1 TYSLK
6 DASFP
11 TIDPEDPY
19 RLTEEEEAVVV
30 RLVQSFRNSERL
42 QEHISFMIDKG
53 MIYLPYNDNLL
64 FHGCLPVHEDGSLMA
79 LEVEGKLL
87 AGKELFDAFDY
98 AVRQGFNL
106 HRQNRPT
113 EHYLDL
119 MWYLWTG
126 PASPLFGR
134 EEMTTFERYYIED
147 KETHVEKKNAYFEL
161 RNEESFCLFV
171 LREFGIP
178 VQNGHIINGHTPVKE
193 RKGEDPI
200 KANGR
205 MIVIDGGY
213 SKPYQKKTGLGGYT
227 LLYNSY

>member
-1 TYSLK
+1 MAVIQFKLEGAIIKRHPEFHMDHRLLLDKIDYKNRTIVLQGKTYSLK

-106 HRQNRPT
+106 HRKNRPN

-126 PASPLFGR
+126 PASPLFGK

-147 KETHVEKKNAYFEL
+147 KETHAEKKNAYFEL
-161 RNEESFCLFV
+161 RN
-171 LREFGIP
+171 
-178 VQNGHIINGHTPVKE
+178 
-193 RKGEDPI
+193 
-200 KANGR
+200 
-205 MIVIDGGY
+205 
-213 SKPYQKKTGLGGYT
+213 
-227 LLYNSY
+227 